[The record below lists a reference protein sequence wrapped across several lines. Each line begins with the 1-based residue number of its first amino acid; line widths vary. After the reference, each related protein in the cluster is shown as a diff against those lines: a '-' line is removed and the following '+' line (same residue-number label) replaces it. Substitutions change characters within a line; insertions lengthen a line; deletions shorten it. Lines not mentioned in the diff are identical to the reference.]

1 MCVCVIGIGY
11 VGLVIGVCLFYV
23 GYYVICID
31 NNEEKVKLLKLGQFF
46 IYELGLFELM

>member
-31 NNEEKVKLLKLGQFF
+31 NNEEKVKLLKLG
-46 IYELGLFELM
+46 